1 MCAIFGLL
9 DPRET
14 LTRKEKQRIIQALG
28 WEAQIR
34 GTDATGLAWVEK
46 SRIGIRKAPCAA
58 RRFAFRFPGEAK
70 ILMGHTR
77 MTTQGSEKQNQNNH
91 PFPGK
96 AGATTFALA
105 HNGVL
110 HNDSALRRT
119 HCLPG
124 SRVQT
129 DSYVAVQLLEEAGEI
144 SHTSLA
150 AMAEEL
156 EGSFTFTVLTDR
168 NSLFFLK
175 GNNPLSLWYFP
186 ESGVYLYASTEE
198 ILTRAAARAG
208 LRGKKEKVLISQGQ
222 ILEIDS
228 SGQRIWGRFDDSRL
242 NQGLFWRRS
251 WYPLSGGWGRELRA
265 LAGAFGYSG
274 EDVARLESEGY
285 TPEEIE
291 DWLYGACLP

>member
-1 MCAIFGLL
+1 
-9 DPRET
+9 
-14 LTRKEKQRIIQALG
+14 
-28 WEAQIR
+28 
-34 GTDATGLAWVEK
+34 
-46 SRIGIRKAPCAA
+46 
-58 RRFAFRFPGEAK
+58 
-70 ILMGHTR
+70 MGHTR

-91 PFPGK
+91 PFLGK
-96 AGATTFALA
+96 AGTTSFALA

-110 HNDSALRRT
+110 HNDRELRRI
-119 HCLPG
+119 HHLPG

-144 SHTSLA
+144 SLTSLA

-156 EGSFTFTVLTDR
+156 EGSFTFTVLTDQ

-186 ESGVYLYASTEE
+186 ESRVYLYASTEE

-228 SGQRIWGRFDDSRL
+228 AGQRSWGRFDASRL
-242 NQGLFWRRS
+242 DQGLFWRRS
-251 WYPLSGGWGRELRA
+251 WYPLSGSWGRELRF

>member
-46 SRIGIRKAPCAA
+46 GRIGIRKAPCAA
-58 RRFAFRFPGEAK
+58 RRFAFRFPGEVK

-96 AGATTFALA
+96 AGTTSFALA

-110 HNDSALRRT
+110 HNDSELRRT
-119 HCLPG
+119 HRLPG

-156 EGSFTFTVLTDR
+156 EGSFTFTILTDQ
-168 NSLFFLK
+168 NSSFFLK
-175 GNNPLSLWYFP
+175 GNNPLSLWHFP

-198 ILTRAAARAG
+198 IL
-208 LRGKKEKVLISQGQ
+208 S
-222 ILEIDS
+222 
-228 SGQRIWGRFDDSRL
+228 
-242 NQGLFWRRS
+242 
-251 WYPLSGGWGRELRA
+251 
-265 LAGAFGYSG
+265 
-274 EDVARLESEGY
+274 
-285 TPEEIE
+285 
-291 DWLYGACLP
+291 

>member
-1 MCAIFGLL
+1 MCSLFGMIDYNRKLTTRQKNKIL
-9 DPRET
+9 NT
-14 LTRKEKQRIIQALG
+14 LAKEC
-28 WEAQIR
+28 EVR
-34 GTDATGLAWVEK
+34 GTDATGIAYNFAGRM
-46 SRIGIRKAPCAA
+46 RIYKRPLPAHKMRLHIPNGVNVV
-58 RRFAFRFPGEAK
+58 
-70 ILMGHTR
+70 MGHTR
-77 MTTQGSEKQNQNNH
+77 MTTQGSEKRNRNNH
-91 PFPGK
+91 PFYGN
-96 AGATTFALA
+96 AGGTAFALA

-119 HCLPG
+119 HRLPG

-156 EGSFTFTVLTDR
+156 EGSFTFTVLTDQ
-168 NSLFFLK
+168 NSLFLLK
-175 GNNPLSLWYFP
+175 GNNPLSLWHFP

-228 SGQRIWGRFDDSRL
+228 AGQRIWGRFDDSRL
-242 NQGLFWRRS
+242 DQGLFWRRS

-291 DWLYGACLP
+291 DWMYGACLP

>member
-1 MCAIFGLL
+1 M
-9 DPRET
+9 
-14 LTRKEKQRIIQALG
+14 G

-58 RRFAFRFPGEAK
+58 RRFAFRFPGEVK

-96 AGATTFALA
+96 AGTISFALA

-110 HNDSALRRT
+110 HNDSALRRI
-119 HCLPG
+119 HRLPG

-156 EGSFTFTVLTDR
+156 EGSFTFTVLTDQ
-168 NSLFFLK
+168 NSLFLLK
-175 GNNPLSLWYFP
+175 GNNPLSLWHFP

-198 ILTRAAARAG
+198 ILTRAVAREG
-208 LRGKKEKVLISQGQ
+208 LRGKKEKVPIGQGQ

-228 SGQRIWGRFDDSRL
+228 AGQRIWGRFDDSRL
-242 NQGLFWRRS
+242 DQGLFWRRS

-285 TPEEIE
+285 TPEELE
-291 DWLYGACLP
+291 DWPYGACLP

>member
-1 MCAIFGLL
+1 
-9 DPRET
+9 
-14 LTRKEKQRIIQALG
+14 
-28 WEAQIR
+28 
-34 GTDATGLAWVEK
+34 
-46 SRIGIRKAPCAA
+46 
-58 RRFAFRFPGEAK
+58 
-70 ILMGHTR
+70 MGHTR

-96 AGATTFALA
+96 AGTASFALA

-110 HNDSALRRT
+110 HNDSALRRI
-119 HCLPG
+119 HRLPG

-129 DSYVAVQLLEEAGEI
+129 DSYVAVQLLEKAGEI
-144 SHTSLA
+144 SHASLA

-156 EGSFTFTVLTDR
+156 EGSFTFTVLTDQ

-186 ESGVYLYASTEE
+186 ESRVYLYASTEE

-228 SGQRIWGRFDDSRL
+228 AGQRSWGQFDASRL
-242 NQGLFWRRS
+242 DQGLFWRRS
-251 WYPLSGGWGRELRA
+251 WYPLSGSWGRELRF

>member
-46 SRIGIRKAPCAA
+46 GRIGIRKAPCAA
-58 RRFAFRFPGEAK
+58 RRFAFRFPGEVK

-96 AGATTFALA
+96 AGTTSFALA

-110 HNDSALRRT
+110 HNDSALRRI
-119 HCLPG
+119 HRLPG

-129 DSYVAVQLLEEAGEI
+129 DSYVAVQLLEKAGEI
-144 SHTSLA
+144 SHASLA

-156 EGSFTFTVLTDR
+156 EGSFTFTVLTDQ

-175 GNNPLSLWYFP
+175 GNNPLSLWHFP

-198 ILTRAAARAG
+198 ILTRAVARVG

-228 SGQRIWGRFDDSRL
+228 AGQWSWGRFDDSRL

>member
-9 DPRET
+9 DPREN
-14 LTRKEKQRIIQALG
+14 LSRKEKQRIIQALG

-46 SRIGIRKAPCAA
+46 GHIGIRKAPCAA

-96 AGATTFALA
+96 AGNTSFALA

-110 HNDSALRRT
+110 HNDSALRRI
-119 HCLPG
+119 HHLSG

-156 EGSFTFTVLTDR
+156 EGSFTFTILTWTGAV
-168 NSLFFLK
+168 SSSSK
-175 GNNPLSLWYFP
+175 GNNPLSLWYFT

-198 ILTRAAARAG
+198 ILTRQRPGGTPGEEGEGAHQPRPDPGDRQQRAADLGTVRRQPLEPRPVLAAELVSS
-208 LRGKKEKVLISQGQ
+208 LR
-222 ILEIDS
+222 
-228 SGQRIWGRFDDSRL
+228 RL
-242 NQGLFWRRS
+242 G
-251 WYPLSGGWGRELRA
+251 P
-265 LAGAFGYSG
+265 
-274 EDVARLESEGY
+274 
-285 TPEEIE
+285 
-291 DWLYGACLP
+291 

>member
-9 DPRET
+9 DPRENFS
-14 LTRKEKQRIIQALG
+14 RKEKQRIIQTLG

-46 SRIGIRKAPCAA
+46 SRIGIRKAPWAA
-58 RRFAFRFPGEAK
+58 RRFAFRFPGEVK

-77 MTTQGSEKQNQNNH
+77 MTIPSL
-91 PFPGK
+91 GK
-96 AGATTFALA
+96 LEPPPSPWPTTAY
-105 HNGVL
+105 
-110 HNDSALRRT
+110 STMTMPLRRI
-119 HCLPG
+119 HRLPG
-124 SRVQT
+124 SWVQT

-144 SHTSLA
+144 SHASLA

-156 EGSFTFTVLTDR
+156 EGSFTFTLLTDQ

-175 GNNPLSLWYFP
+175 GNNPLSLWHFP
-186 ESGVYLYASTEE
+186 ESGAYLYASTEE

-208 LRGKKEKVLISQGQ
+208 LREKKEKVLISQDQ

-228 SGQRIWGRFDDSRL
+228 SGQRSWGRFDDSRL
-242 NQGLFWRRS
+242 DQSLFWRRS
-251 WYPLSGGWGRELRA
+251 WYPLSGGWGRELRS

-274 EDVARLESEGY
+274 EDVARLESEGC

>member
-9 DPRET
+9 DPRENFS
-14 LTRKEKQRIIQALG
+14 RKEKQRIIQALG

-46 SRIGIRKAPCAA
+46 GRIGIRKAPCAA

-70 ILMGHTR
+70 VLMGHTR

-96 AGATTFALA
+96 AGNTTFALA

-110 HNDSALRRT
+110 HNDRELRRI
-119 HCLPG
+119 HHLPG

-156 EGSFTFTVLTDR
+156 EGSFTFTVLTDQ

-175 GNNPLSLWYFP
+175 GNNPLSLWYF
-186 ESGVYLYASTEE
+186 TE

-222 ILEIDS
+222 ILEINS
-228 SGQRIWGRFDDSRL
+228 AGQRSWGRFDDSRL
-242 NQGLFWRRS
+242 DQGLFWRRS
-251 WYPLSGGWGRELRA
+251 WYPLSGGWGRELRT